1 MTEDPRL
8 AAHRAQMQVAGTQ
21 IMTADEI
28 LAGQSQA
35 GVPRPRCLKEHEDDG
50 SVQSLVAGGVQ

>member
-8 AAHRAQMQVAGTQ
+8 AAHRAQMQVAGIQ

-35 GVPRPRCLKEHEDDG
+35 GVPRPSFLKDHDDDG
-50 SVQSLVAGGVQ
+50 SVQSLLPGGDQ